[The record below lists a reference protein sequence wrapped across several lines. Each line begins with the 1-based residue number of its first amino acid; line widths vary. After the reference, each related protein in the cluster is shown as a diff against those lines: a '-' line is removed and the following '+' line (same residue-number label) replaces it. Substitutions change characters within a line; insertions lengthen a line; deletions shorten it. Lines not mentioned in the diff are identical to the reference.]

1 MTKPSIRARDAK
13 LGIEFIADELQAAAR
28 IEGKELSRTQAM
40 NQAKNQMG
48 DLNISTM
55 RIKEALSREARASG
69 LFIPAAGEFDSETRE
84 DISQGV
90 EAVTQSAP
98 MQQLRSGVGNLQ
110 QQLPAVAAQAQQA
123 VSPLREIEIN
133 KLMTGRP

>member
-1 MTKPSIRARDAK
+1 
-13 LGIEFIADELQAAAR
+13 
-28 IEGKELSRTQAM
+28 
-40 NQAKNQMG
+40 MG

-110 QQLPAVAAQAQQA
+110 QQLPAVAAQAQQ
-123 VSPLREIEIN
+123 VVNPLRQAMRERMDPRVQAEQA
-133 KLMTGRP
+133 LLGGR